1 MEGYFAMV
9 KITVKEWKEKHGYT
23 SRNYLIDLKNKT
35 TLRENDMIDED
46 AKEDVDIKV
55 YTLYPGG

>member
-1 MEGYFAMV
+1 MA
-9 KITVKEWKEKHGYT
+9 KITVKEWKEQHGYT
-23 SRNYLIDLKNKT
+23 SRNYIMDLKNKIA
-35 TLRENDMIDED
+35 LRDNDMIDED

>member
-1 MEGYFAMV
+1 MAKM
-9 KITVKEWKEKHGYT
+9 TVKEWKEKHGYT
-23 SRNYLIDLKNKT
+23 SRNYIMDLKNKIA
-35 TLRENDMIDED
+35 LRDNDIIDED